1 MTTTPNHTSVERL
14 GDYLDGTLAD
24 ARARGD
30 VAAHLAACPT
40 CAARLA
46 ALERLHAAAA
56 AAPRAVE
63 PPDDFW
69 PSIRA
74 AIGERAPR
82 SAPGGG
88 TAIGG
93 RHRWRAVGALAAAA
107 LLVAAL
113 SSVATWQLVLRSR
126 ERTVAAATTRPPI
139 ASPTAREDSVGRAA
153 LLRYVVLERDYDR
166 SAAELRAAL
175 DAQRGT
181 LAPATVATVE
191 RSLRTIDAAIAEA
204 RAALARDPA
213 NQALLEML
221 TATHEQRL
229 DLLRRA
235 THIQSGA

>member
-1 MTTTPNHTSVERL
+1 
-14 GDYLDGTLAD
+14 
-24 ARARGD
+24 
-30 VAAHLAACPT
+30 VAG
-40 CAARLA
+40 
-46 ALERLHAAAA
+46 
-56 AAPRAVE
+56 
-63 PPDDFW
+63 
-69 PSIRA
+69 S
-74 AIGERAPR
+74 
-82 SAPGGG
+82 
-88 TAIGG
+88 
-93 RHRWRAVGALAAAA
+93 LAAAA
-107 LLVAAL
+107 LLVATL

-126 ERTVAAATTRPPI
+126 DRSTAAVTRPP
-139 ASPTAREDSVGRAA
+139 AAPPTARDDSVGRAA
-153 LLRYVVLERDYDR
+153 LLRYVALERDYDR